1 MISCPSCRAPV
12 PEGGRFCPG
21 CGAAIVDEPG
31 LTRTSTASGAR
42 AGSGSGWLSS
52 SDAVSHGRFAP
63 GAMLTARYRI
73 VGRLGHGGMGEVY
86 RADDLTLGQPVAL
99 KFLPPAF
106 ERDASRLAQL
116 HAEVRMARQ
125 VSHANVCRVYDIGEA
140 DGTHFISMEYVDGED
155 LGSLLRRI
163 GRLPEDK
170 AVEIARQI
178 CAGVAAAHDRGV
190 LHRDLKPANVMLDG
204 RGAVRITDFGLAS
217 AVGSAENLRAGT
229 PAYMAPEQ
237 LAGREATERSD
248 LYALGL
254 VLYELFTGRRVF
266 EAADVADLLRRQEE
280 DVAEPPSAL
289 VSSLDPAIDRAVM
302 RCLARDP
309 AARPASA
316 RAVAA
321 SLPGGDPLAAALAAG
336 ETPSPEM
343 VAAAS
348 GTGALSPARG
358 LAWLAAVAAGLIL
371 LAALFDRVILFAEI
385 PPAKPPA
392 VLLDRAQEIAGALG
406 YAAEPADTAFGTALD
421 SDMLRWADRAGAARR
436 RALLQGGRP
445 PALLFWYRASPRPLV
460 PLGASDIVDLGDP
473 PGTISGMRTV
483 LIDGQGRLLEFQ
495 AVPPQVPGDP
505 GADAPRDG
513 PDWAPLFAAADLP
526 MGRFT
531 PVAPEW
537 TPRAYADR
545 RAAWEGPLPGQPDV
559 RVRVEAAAFDGRVV
573 SFQTIGPWSR
583 ASRMQSF
590 QPGRTTAI
598 ISAVAAVLVPLVV
611 LGSGILARRN
621 VRAGRGDRGGA
632 LRVAGFIAAASLA
645 GWAVTAHHVPG
656 FAVEIEA
663 LLRACGAALL
673 AGGMVWLLY
682 LALEPA
688 VRRTWPDMLIG
699 WTRLLA
705 GGLRDPRVGRDVL
718 IGVSAGVLVTLL
730 AGLHPLVPPWLGLP
744 APAPH
749 LGSPDLLLGAG
760 AWTAVLADVLQ
771 RAARYGMLAAF
782 VLVVLR
788 RGIRHQWAALA
799 IAAAAFAPLAASGL
813 FESGVAWLDLGFG
826 ALLSA
831 IGFAVALRYGLLAI
845 VVTFFVHLTL
855 LDAPLTL
862 HPGRWYA
869 SPAAAALVLVGALAA
884 YGFYA
889 SRAGQPLLGNPE
901 P

>member
-1 MISCPSCRAPV
+1 
-12 PEGGRFCPG
+12 
-21 CGAAIVDEPG
+21 
-31 LTRTSTASGAR
+31 
-42 AGSGSGWLSS
+42 
-52 SDAVSHGRFAP
+52 
-63 GAMLTARYRI
+63 
-73 VGRLGHGGMGEVY
+73 
-86 RADDLTLGQPVAL
+86 
-99 KFLPPAF
+99 
-106 ERDASRLAQL
+106 
-116 HAEVRMARQ
+116 
-125 VSHANVCRVYDIGEA
+125 
-140 DGTHFISMEYVDGED
+140 
-155 LGSLLRRI
+155 
-163 GRLPEDK
+163 
-170 AVEIARQI
+170 
-178 CAGVAAAHDRGV
+178 
-190 LHRDLKPANVMLDG
+190 
-204 RGAVRITDFGLAS
+204 
-217 AVGSAENLRAGT
+217 
-229 PAYMAPEQ
+229 
-237 LAGREATERSD
+237 
-248 LYALGL
+248 
-254 VLYELFTGRRVF
+254 
-266 EAADVADLLRRQEE
+266 
-280 DVAEPPSAL
+280 
-289 VSSLDPAIDRAVM
+289 
-302 RCLARDP
+302 
-309 AARPASA
+309 
-316 RAVAA
+316 
-321 SLPGGDPLAAALAAG
+321 
-336 ETPSPEM
+336 
-343 VAAAS
+343 
-348 GTGALSPARG
+348 
-358 LAWLAAVAAGLIL
+358 
-371 LAALFDRVILFAEI
+371 
-385 PPAKPPA
+385 
-392 VLLDRAQEIAGALG
+392 
-406 YAAEPADTAFGTALD
+406 
-421 SDMLRWADRAGAARR
+421 
-436 RALLQGGRP
+436 
-445 PALLFWYRASPRPLV
+445 
-460 PLGASDIVDLGDP
+460 LGASDIVDLGDP

-656 FAVEIEA
+656 FAVEIAA

-788 RGIRHQWAALA
+788 RGVRAARRERPVRVGGGLA
-799 IAAAAFAPLAASGL
+799 RPGLRRAAVGDRVRGGASLRPARDRRDLLRAPHAARRAAHAAPGPLVR
-813 FESGVAWLDLGFG
+813 VAGRRGPGPRGRARRLRVLR
-826 ALLSA
+826 
-831 IGFAVALRYGLLAI
+831 VARG
-845 VVTFFVHLTL
+845 
-855 LDAPLTL
+855 
-862 HPGRWYA
+862 
-869 SPAAAALVLVGALAA
+869 PAAP
-884 YGFYA
+884 
-889 SRAGQPLLGNPE
+889 RQPGTVNRS
-901 P
+901 